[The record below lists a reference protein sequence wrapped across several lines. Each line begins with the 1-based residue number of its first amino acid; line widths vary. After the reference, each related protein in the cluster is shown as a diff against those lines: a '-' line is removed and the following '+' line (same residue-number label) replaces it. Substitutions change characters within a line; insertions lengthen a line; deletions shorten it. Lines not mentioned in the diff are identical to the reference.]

1 MGLKKEKSRLWNCLK
16 KLVGWVDEG
25 LVGDNDEELVGEV
38 LQGAVHDES
47 GLKIDDVEVNLNL
60 VDNQVEGE

>member
-1 MGLKKEKSRLWNCLK
+1 MKVKNVGELVGEVDE
-16 KLVGWVDEG
+16 KLVGWVDEK

>member
-1 MGLKKEKSRLWNCLK
+1 MKVKNVGELVGEVDE

-25 LVGDNDEELVGEV
+25 LVGDDDEELVGEV
-38 LQGAVHDES
+38 LQGAVH
-47 GLKIDDVEVNLNL
+47 DDVEVNLNL